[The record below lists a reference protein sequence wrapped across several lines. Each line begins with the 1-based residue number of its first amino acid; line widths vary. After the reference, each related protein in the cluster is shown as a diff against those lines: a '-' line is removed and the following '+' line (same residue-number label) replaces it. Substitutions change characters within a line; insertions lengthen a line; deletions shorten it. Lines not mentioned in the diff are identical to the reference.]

1 MNKFLKRIYFNLFE
15 KNERYLD
22 YLNSQ
27 AGKMM
32 RYTGIPVGLTEI
44 SFIFSDYSMGGG
56 IYHLHFALYRVI
68 PGFVL
73 LTAGLLAL
81 KGWSS
86 KYYSRFWA
94 LCHLVI
100 LTGQA
105 VSISIF
111 QEPAPVAFGFTIAL
125 VTASLFV
132 FFPLKWYFYILL
144 QSGALCF
151 YFLFSFNFT
160 HPAQGEPLMI
170 MMGSTFF
177 ITPFIGVM
185 LWNQRYYLWLQ
196 KQITDRQTL
205 ELQKYASQINKELL
219 LAARIQRSLLPDP
232 VGSESTLFLDY
243 RYIPAGHLAGD
254 MIHIIP
260 LDKEKTLILM
270 TDVSGHGVAAS
281 LYSMLLQIETLHTP
295 QELFLNPG
303 LLLAH
308 LNESLFPGVEGHFV
322 TAVACIAD
330 TRTRTIQLATA
341 GHHDSIILNPAT
353 QTIRKIKSSGRPL
366 GILPRQK
373 YPAIS
378 EHISDNEMLFIY
390 SDGCFEI
397 EQVPEFQ
404 EENFLELVMKST
416 KKEEHKTSLEFLLQK
431 MKGLLKGEPF
441 SDDVTI
447 VLLKL
452 PN

>member
-1 MNKFLKRIYFNLFE
+1 LKRWNIILFE
-15 KNERYLD
+15 KNERYLT

-44 SFIFSDYSMGGG
+44 SFVFSDYSMGGG

-68 PGFVL
+68 PGLILFA
-73 LTAGLLAL
+73 AGLVAL
-81 KGWSS
+81 KGWGS
-86 KYYSRFWA
+86 KYYSRIWA
-94 LCHLVI
+94 LCQLVI
-100 LTGQA
+100 LAGQA
-105 VSISIF
+105 ISITIF
-111 QEPAPVAFGFTIAL
+111 LEPAPVAFGFTIGL
-125 VTASLFV
+125 VTTSF
-132 FFPLKWYFYILL
+132 FIYFPLKWYFIILL

-151 YFLFSFNFT
+151 YFLFNFSLT
-160 HPAQGEPLMI
+160 QPAQGEPLMI

-177 ITPFIGVM
+177 ITPFIGLM

-205 ELQKYASQINKELL
+205 ELQRYASQINKELL
-219 LAARIQRSLLPDP
+219 LAARIQRSLLPAP
-232 VGSESTLFLDY
+232 VGKEGSLFLDY

-254 MIHIIP
+254 MIHIIS
-260 LDKEKTLILM
+260 LGQDKTLVIM

-308 LNESLFPGVEGHFV
+308 LNESLYPGVEGHFV
-322 TAVACIAD
+322 TAVVCIAN
-330 TRTRTIQLATA
+330 TLTQTIQLATA
-341 GHHDSIILNPAT
+341 GHHDSVIINPET
-353 QTIRKIKSSGRPL
+353 RTIRKIKSSGRPL

-373 YPAIS
+373 YPVIS
-378 EHISDNEMLFIY
+378 EPISNNEILFIY
-390 SDGCFEI
+390 SDGCFEM
-397 EQVPEFQ
+397 EQAQEFQ
-404 EENFLELVMKST
+404 EEDFLELVMKST
-416 KKEEHKTSLEFLLQK
+416 EKKEPKNSLDFLLQK

-452 PN
+452 QP